1 MLENKKEEFFVQLSE
16 KDNSIIKTESKS
28 EKSTKKRSSS
38 KDSPKKSNK
47 KLRKTKCDIC
57 TQTQIAKYLNSIKI
71 TKFALNFPSNFIHYS
86 KLDYKEAKKSTY
98 SLIQKIP
105 KEIHLGYSEF
115 KYHLYNKIILDQ
127 NKTHSFDYL
136 FKDISLIKGEY
147 LIENNSPK
155 LSLLCDYN
163 GKDPFTYFG
172 NMYGIISNSL
182 AILDEVNYVYQLVS
196 NIVYENHHFLV
207 IYQIYIE
214 KNKLTNSFILKRN
227 IQIKYNRFKQIRNR
241 PCNTYSKIKY
251 INRGV
256 SELIEEDEI
265 KWKNIYDEENQFN
278 AEYNDFYDSF

>member
-1 MLENKKEEFFVQLSE
+1 M
-16 KDNSIIKTESKS
+16 
-28 EKSTKKRSSS
+28 
-38 KDSPKKSNK
+38 
-47 KLRKTKCDIC
+47 
-57 TQTQIAKYLNSIKI
+57 
-71 TKFALNFPSNFIHYS
+71 
-86 KLDYKEAKKSTY
+86 
-98 SLIQKIP
+98 
-105 KEIHLGYSEF
+105 
-115 KYHLYNKIILDQ
+115 
-127 NKTHSFDYL
+127 
-136 FKDISLIKGEY
+136 IKGEY

-182 AILDEVNYVYQLVS
+182 AIWDEVNYVYQLVS

>member
-1 MLENKKEEFFVQLSE
+1 MLEKKKEEFFVQLLE

-28 EKSTKKRSSS
+28 EKSTKKRSSR

-47 KLRKTKCDIC
+47 QLRKTKCDKY
-57 TQTQIAKYLNSIKI
+57 TETQIAKHLKSIKI
-71 TKFALNFPSNFIHYS
+71 TKFALNFPSNFIHYNE
-86 KLDYKEAKKSTY
+86 LNYKGAKKPTY

-147 LIENNSPK
+147 VIENNSPK

-172 NMYGIISNSL
+172 KMYGIISNSL
-182 AILDEVNYVYQLVS
+182 AILDEVNYAYQLVS
-196 NIVYENHHFLV
+196 NIVYENHHFLM

-214 KNKLTNSFILKRN
+214 KNKLTNSFIFKRN